1 LKQNKTLPCNILF
14 DGSQPM
20 LLVDSTSLIIKH
32 ANLAA
37 VSFWGYP
44 QETMESKNLSELIVS
59 DTSHIISDAD
69 CLSWLPILK
78 CDGSIVKKHITHF
91 PVEFSDNHYVCILVS
106 TSGGVHQN
114 ETEDICKNSDFKL
127 LFKKNPFPGIVYN
140 RKTRKILFV
149 NEAASELYG
158 FTQTEFLSKKVDD
171 IVIKDETLN
180 SLEDAVSLIPGRYY
194 RTIAN
199 HQTKDN
205 NILNVEVH
213 TWPYEMANK
222 YTAIS
227 FIKNKTNEIPS
238 KPACEKKD
246 FNSDHNIKRYFLN
259 NSDEFSTLKTIILS
273 NLSHELR
280 TPLVGILGYSDILK
294 SEIVN
299 SEMKQM
305 AEVIHASGEKLLT
318 DLNMILNLSAIEIGK
333 AELFFKETDLC
344 IIILK
349 IIKKMQPSA
358 EKKKIYLR
366 FSSPYR
372 ELKVLTDSE
381 LIYDTLYYIID
392 NAIKFTNSGGVTIDL
407 GFTYEQ
413 NKPYYKIQVIDTGIG
428 ITDEQ
433 QKVIFDAF
441 RQINEGTNRIF
452 GGLGIGLTVAKKI
465 ISMLGGEITFSS
477 VLAEGSSF
485 TLFLPIEN

>member
-1 LKQNKTLPCNILF
+1 
-14 DGSQPM
+14 M
-20 LLVDSTSLIIKH
+20 LLVDPASLH
-32 ANLAA
+32 VNRANSAA

-44 QETMESKNLSELIVS
+44 QEAMESKILSELIVS
-59 DTSHIISDAD
+59 DTSHIISGAD
-69 CLSWLPILK
+69 CLSWLPLLK
-78 CDGSIVKKHITHF
+78 SDGSIVNKHITHF
-91 PVEFSDNHYVCILVS
+91 PVEFSGNNFVCILVS
-106 TSGGVHQN
+106 TSGGVQQT
-114 ETEDICKNSDFKL
+114 ETDDICKNSDFKL

-158 FTQTEFLSKKVDD
+158 FTHTEFLSKKIDD
-171 IVIKDETLN
+171 IIIKDETLN
-180 SLEDAVSLIPGRYY
+180 SLEDSVSLIPGRYY

-227 FIKNKTNEIPS
+227 FIKNKTNEIS
-238 KPACEKKD
+238 SNPACMKD
-246 FNSDHNIKRYFLN
+246 DLNSTDKIKRYFVN

-333 AELFFKETDLC
+333 AELFLKETDLC
-344 IIILK
+344 VIILK
-349 IIKKMQPSA
+349 IMKKMQPNA
-358 EKKKIYLR
+358 EKKKIYLK

-372 ELKVLTDSE
+372 ELKVFTDSE
-381 LIYDTLYYIID
+381 LIYDSLYYIID
-392 NAIKFTNSGGVTIDL
+392 NAIKFTNSGGVSIDL

-413 NKPYYKIQVIDTGIG
+413 KRPFYKIQVNDTGIG
-428 ITDEQ
+428 ISEEQ
-433 QKVIFDAF
+433 QRVIFDAF
-441 RQINEGTNRIF
+441 KQINEGTNRIF

-465 ISMLGGEITFSS
+465 ITMLGGEITFSS

-485 TLFLPIEN
+485 TLFLPVEN